1 MKSVNVLKRLI
12 LEKSFFRHRFLNSLV
27 IISLL
32 ASVILF
38 QQKCQAFEP
47 IVPTI
52 SIIIDDLGDRK
63 SLGFRA
69 ANLPPEVALSI
80 LPHTPFSQ
88 VIAEFGHQRGMDIL
102 LHQPMESEKHV
113 ELLGPGALLSNMKR
127 QQFAQTLQDNIDA
140 IPYVI
145 GINNHMGSLLTADRE
160 KMNWLMAE
168 LRQRAIFFID
178 SRTTTKTIAAT
189 TAEHWQI
196 PSMSRRVFLDHYDDP
211 ESIDNQFRQ
220 LLRIA
225 RKEGH
230 AIAIG
235 HPRENT
241 MRYLE
246 QKLPELAQAGIKL
259 ISPSQLMHTQ
269 LAKKILP
276 NQELKV
282 VMPGHF
288 YDNCY
293 HRNIRSH
300 SKFVPLFTLKENI
313 YCNAY

>member
-1 MKSVNVLKRLI
+1 MKMHT
-12 LEKSFFRHRFLNSLV
+12 LEKTSLSYLLINFLV
-27 IISLL
+27 IFSLL
-32 ASVILF
+32 VTVILF
-38 QQKCQAFEP
+38 QQTLNALEQT
-47 IVPTI
+47 VPTV

-63 SLGFRA
+63 ALGFRA
-69 ANLPPEVALSI
+69 ANLPSEVALSI

-88 VIAEFGHQRGMDIL
+88 EIAQLGHHRGMDIL
-102 LHQPMESEKHV
+102 LHQPMESEKYV

-127 QQFAQTLQDNIDA
+127 QQFAKTLENNINA
-140 IPYVI
+140 IPYVV

-168 LRQRAIFFID
+168 LKQRALFFID

-189 TAEHWQI
+189 TAKHWQI

-211 ESIDNQFRQ
+211 ESIDNQFKQ

-225 RKEGH
+225 RKQGH

-246 QKLPELAQAGIKL
+246 QKLPELAKAGVKL
-259 ISPSQLMHTQ
+259 VSPSELMHTQ
-269 LAKKILP
+269 LLQQLP
-276 NQELKV
+276 PASER
-282 VMPGHF
+282 F
-288 YDNCY
+288 FDNCY
-293 HRNIRSH
+293 NRNIRSH
-300 SKFVPLFTLKENI
+300 SKFVPLFTLEENI

>member
-1 MKSVNVLKRLI
+1 MNA
-12 LEKSFFRHRFLNSLV
+12 LV
-27 IISLL
+27 IIILL
-32 ASVILF
+32 ALVISF
-38 QQKCQAFEP
+38 QQKYQAFEP
-47 IVPTI
+47 SVPTI

-63 SLGFRA
+63 ALGFRA

-88 VIAEFGHQRGMDIL
+88 EIAQFGHQRGMDIL
-102 LHQPMESEKHV
+102 LHQPMESEKYV

-127 QQFAQTLQDNIDA
+127 QQFVQTLEDNINA
-140 IPYVI
+140 IPYVV

-189 TAEHWQI
+189 TAKQWQI

-211 ESIDNQFRQ
+211 ESIDEQFQQ

-225 RKEGH
+225 RKQGH

-241 MRYLE
+241 IHYLE
-246 QKLPELAQAGIKL
+246 QKLPELELAGIKL
-259 ISPSQLMHTQ
+259 ISPSHLVHTQ
-269 LAKKILP
+269 LAQQVLP
-276 NQELKV
+276 NQGLKLV
-282 VMPGHF
+282 TPEHF

-300 SKFVPLFTLKENI
+300 SKFLPLFTLEENI

>member
-1 MKSVNVLKRLI
+1 MNYLA
-12 LEKSFFRHRFLNSLV
+12 
-27 IISLL
+27 IIVLL
-32 ASVILF
+32 ALIILS
-38 QQKCQAFEP
+38 QQKLQAFDP
-47 IVPTI
+47 IIPTI

-63 SLGFRA
+63 ALGFRA

-88 VIAEFGHQRGMDIL
+88 EIAQFGHQRGMDIL
-102 LHQPMESEKHV
+102 LHQPMESEKYV

-127 QQFAQTLQDNIDA
+127 QQFAQILEDNINS
-140 IPYVI
+140 IPYVV

-168 LRQRAIFFID
+168 LRQRSIFFID

-189 TAEHWQI
+189 TAKDWQI

-211 ESIDNQFRQ
+211 ESIDNQFQQ

-225 RKEGH
+225 RKQGY

-241 MRYLE
+241 MHFLE

-259 ISPSQLMHTQ
+259 ISPSQLMRTQ
-269 LAKKILP
+269 QVLLNQAINLATP
-276 NQELKV
+276 E
-282 VMPGHF
+282 HF

-293 HRNIRSH
+293 HRNIRSL
-300 SKFVPLFTLKENI
+300 SKFLPLFTLEENI